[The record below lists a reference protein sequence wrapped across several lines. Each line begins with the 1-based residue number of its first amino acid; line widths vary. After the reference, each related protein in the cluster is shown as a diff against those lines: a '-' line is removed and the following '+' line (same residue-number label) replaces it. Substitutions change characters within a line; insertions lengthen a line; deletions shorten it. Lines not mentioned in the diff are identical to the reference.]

1 MGQAGGWVG
10 LLGSHYG
17 STVGV
22 CCRVIF
28 TSQYILGPG
37 YQMTVVSP
45 SLGDRQTHIVLCPQG
60 AVSFLAEI
68 LFHLKSKKDTLHLM
82 QFMVQVV

>member
-28 TSQYILGPG
+28 TSQHILGPG
-37 YQMTVVSP
+37 YQMTVASP
-45 SLGDRQTHIVLCPQG
+45 SVCDNRKNSHIYLCPT
-60 AVSFLAEI
+60 ALYHPWLRIFLA
-68 LFHLKSKKDTLHLM
+68 SKARKICL
-82 QFMVQVV
+82 